1 MISPDKLPALKD
13 RSTKI
18 LRNPHFWAIL
28 LLFVL
33 ISIHHYIQQIGIAD
47 SETQGLFGTSR
58 HAFDR
63 IIFLIPIIYAGFVFG
78 LYAGIVVA
86 FAALLVMV
94 PRAII
99 ISPVPQ
105 DALLETGG
113 VLIVGL
119 LACLWLWTRSRERA
133 RTEAALDALRSTHG
147 ILQQYVQSMRKNERR
162 LTILNSIST
171 ILWGSLELEGL
182 LRKATTLVSELMEV
196 EVTLLFRLNDEAQIL
211 ELVGHEGVSDEFAQA
226 VNGKMIGE
234 GPYGEVAKTGEPVV
248 IEDLAL
254 DSELTGPEFKKMQI
268 RVQLIVP
275 LILRESVS
283 GVACVAMRRP
293 RQFSIDD
300 IELLTAVGG
309 QIAIAMENAQL
320 YEKERLV
327 AQRLAISERNYRR
340 LFENASDAIW
350 THDLEGNIMVA
361 NKAGEKITGYSVEE
375 LMKMNVSHFMS
386 AESLNTAS
394 RVSRKLFLKEP
405 VEQPYEQH
413 IIRRDG
419 TEAILMLTTS
429 LLTED
434 ERAIGF
440 QHMARDVTEEKR
452 MQDNLRYYLQQIT
465 TAQEEERTRIARELH
480 DDTAQDLYAL
490 NRQVDNFIRSNSNL
504 PVENIAFLKDLGEHI
519 RTVLQGL
526 RRFGQD
532 LRPPMLDDLGL
543 VATLRWLQDE
553 LKERSGIETNLV
565 MDGSEQRL
573 APDIELMLFRIVQE
587 ALRNIEKHSSA
598 SKAEVSIRFEDRKIS
613 ITVSDNGIGFEL
625 PDEIGD
631 LSRSSKLG
639 LLGMEE
645 RVRLLGGR
653 LDISSE
659 LGNGTTV
666 SIEAPIS
673 Q

>member
-1 MISPDKLPALKD
+1 MISPDKLPALKA
-13 RSTKI
+13 RSMKI
-18 LRNPHFWAIL
+18 LRSPHFWAIL
-28 LLFVL
+28 VLFVL
-33 ISIHHYIQQIGIAD
+33 ISIHHYIQQIGIAS

-78 LYAGIVVA
+78 LFAGLTTA
-86 FAALLVMV
+86 FAAFLVMF
-94 PRAII
+94 PRAIF
-99 ISPVPQ
+99 ISEVPL
-105 DALLETGG
+105 DALLETAG
-113 VLIVGL
+113 VLAVGV
-119 LACLWLWTRSRERA
+119 LACLWLWTRSRERT
-133 RTEAALDALRSTHG
+133 RTEAALEALRSTHG

-171 ILWGSLELEGL
+171 ILWGSLEFEGL

-196 EVTLLFRLNDEAQIL
+196 EVTLLFRLDKENQRL
-211 ELVGHEGVSDEFAQA
+211 ELVGHEGVSDEFARS
-226 VNGKMIGE
+226 VNGVKIGE

-254 DSELTGPEFKKMQI
+254 DSKLTGLEFKKMQI

-275 LILRESVS
+275 MILREHVS
-283 GVACVAMRRP
+283 GVIGVAMRRP
-293 RQFSIDD
+293 REFSIDD

-309 QIAIAMENAQL
+309 QIATAMENAQL

-327 AQRLAISERNYRR
+327 VHRLAISEKNYRR

-350 THDLEGNIMVA
+350 THDLEGNITVA
-361 NKAGEKITGYSVEE
+361 NKAGERLTGYSVEE
-375 LMKMNVSHFMS
+375 LMRMNVSRFLS
-386 AESLNTAS
+386 ADSLNIAS
-394 RVSRKLFLKEP
+394 QIRRKLFLKEP

-419 TEAILMLTTS
+419 TKAILMMTTS

-434 ERAIGF
+434 GKAIGF
-440 QHMARDVTEEKR
+440 QHMARDMTDEKR

-480 DDTAQDLYAL
+480 DDTAQALYAL
-490 NRQVDNFIRSNSNL
+490 NRQVDNFVRSNSNL
-504 PVENIAFLKDLGEHI
+504 PPENTTFLKELGEQI

-543 VATLRWLQDE
+543 VATLRWLQGE
-553 LKERSGIETNLV
+553 LKERSGIETDLIV
-565 MDGSEQRL
+565 DGPEQRL

-598 SKAEVSIRFEDRKIS
+598 SKAEVSVRFGDGEIT
-613 ITVSDNGIGFEL
+613 ITVNDNGIGFEL
-625 PDEIGD
+625 PEKIGD

-653 LDISSE
+653 LDIKSN
-659 LGNGTTV
+659 LGEGTSVT
-666 SIEAPIS
+666 IEAPIP